1 MTLLY
6 QVALFLHIIGGFGLM
21 AAITVETIGLRGLRR
36 ATQSSDA
43 LLWLGLSRSIVM
55 RLTPSSLGLI
65 LVTGLYMVATVW
77 GPRGW
82 ILVALGSL
90 VLLGVIGTQGT
101 GRRMAR
107 IGPAVGHTQGPLS
120 AELRERLRS
129 PILLMSLRV
138 RLAIVLG
145 VVFLMTVKPSAAASL
160 VVMLV
165 GVALG
170 LLAGQVP
177 ARRES
182 RELRADVG

>member
-1 MTLLY
+1 MAILY
-6 QVALFLHIIGGFGLM
+6 QLALFLHIIGGFGLI

-36 ATQSSDA
+36 AMQSTDA
-43 LLWLGLSRSIVM
+43 MVWLRLLRSIVM

-65 LVTGLYMVATVW
+65 LVTGLYMVATTW

-90 VLLGVIGTQGT
+90 VLLGAIGALGT

-107 IGPAVGHTQGPLS
+107 IGPAVGRAQGPLS
-120 AELRERLRS
+120 AEVRDMLRS

-145 VVFLMTVKPSAAASL
+145 VVFLMTVKPSGVASL
-160 VVMLV
+160 LVMVVA
-165 GVALG
+165 VALG
-170 LLAGQVP
+170 LLAGQIP
-177 ARRES
+177 ARRG
-182 RELRADVG
+182 RNELRADVG